1 MLSFIGL
8 GLYDENDITLKGI
21 EEAKKCE
28 KLYAEFYTSR
38 MGVTIKKIEETI
50 GKKVEIL
57 ERKDIE
63 NGNAILDKAKN
74 MHVGLLTGGDPMAA
88 TTHVALRIRAIEM
101 GIKTKVV
108 YGTSV
113 VTASASLLGLQIYK
127 FGRVVTIVK
136 PMKNYFPLSPYDM
149 IFNNFINGL
158 HTLVLLDLQD
168 KPMTANE
175 GMKIMLEMEKRK
187 RKGLIKKDSIIAVVA
202 RISSN
207 SEIARAGYIKDLIN
221 EDFGP
226 PLHSI
231 VIPSD
236 LHFMEAKALIKIA
249 GAPEE
254 ILTKSLH

>member
-8 GLYDENDITLKGI
+8 GLYNENDITLKGL

-38 MGVTIKKIEETI
+38 MGIAIKKIEEKI
-50 GKKVEIL
+50 GKKIKIL
-57 ERKDIE
+57 EREDIE
-63 NGNAILDKAKN
+63 DGEAILNEAKK
-74 MHVGLLTGGDPMAA
+74 MHVGLLAGGDPMAA
-88 TTHVALRIRAIEM
+88 TTHVAMRIKAIEM
-101 GIKTKVV
+101 GIKTKVI
-108 YGTSV
+108 YGTSI

-136 PMKNYFPLSPYDM
+136 PLKNYFPLSPYDM
-149 IFNNFINGL
+149 ILNNLINGL

-175 GMKIMLEMEKRK
+175 GMEIMLEMER
-187 RKGLIKKDSIIAVVA
+187 RRGKGIIKPDSIIAVVA

-207 SEIARAGYIKDLIN
+207 SEVARAGYIKDLIN
-221 EDFGP
+221 ENFGP

-231 VIPSD
+231 VIPGN
-236 LHFMEAKALIKIA
+236 LHFMEAKALVKIA
-249 GAPEE
+249 GAPKE
-254 ILTKSLH
+254 ILSNLH